1 MDLLAAIRA
10 SRVSTAYLAAGVALT
25 IAYFAVPPGTTA
37 NVLYD
42 VAGMGAALAIVA
54 GVWIHRPETRLPW
67 ILFALGNLS
76 FAVADVIF
84 DVLVDPPVP
93 SAADWFYLAGYPL
106 LAAGLA
112 LLVVHAGGHH
122 RVAGVIEAAIVT
134 VAFLLFQWA
143 FVVERIVHGA
153 DPAGERAVSAAYPL
167 MDVLLLAGFAG
178 FFVTAAWRTPAFL
191 LLVGSIAATLLGDE
205 FFGLDPSSYT
215 SGDWIDACW
224 LVSYV
229 LFAAAALHPSMRI
242 LSEQRQRSDQLR
254 VSPAR
259 IVLLVCALVTA
270 PAVLLV
276 QHLRD
281 VHLDVWA
288 VVAAGTLISVLVVLR
303 LVGILRALEL
313 TRARLIEADRLKD
326 EFVALISH
334 DLRTPLTSIMGYV
347 ELALDDTMEPTLDA
361 ERRRFL
367 EVVSRSSY
375 RLMRL
380 VDDLLFVAR
389 IQAGKLD
396 LTPTVLDLCAL
407 ARQTVEETQRQAAA
421 KDIELVFTGDGPV
434 EIEADKGRMFQLL
447 DNLVSNAIKF
457 TSDGGRVEIDVG
469 GDAVALLEVRDTGV
483 GFTAE
488 EASRLF
494 ERFFRAS
501 SAVDAQV
508 PGTGLGLFIAQA
520 ITEAHGGRISA
531 RPREGGGAVFRI
543 ELPRVRGR
551 VPQWQTA

>member
-1 MDLLAAIRA
+1 VGLLTAIRA
-10 SRVSTAYLAAGVALT
+10 SRAGTACLAAGFALT
-25 IAYFAVPPGTTA
+25 AAYFAVPQGTPA

-42 VAGMGAALAIVA
+42 MAGVGAALAILA
-54 GVWIHRPETRLPW
+54 GVSIHRPETRLPW

-84 DVLVDPPVP
+84 NVLVDPQIP

-112 LLVVHAGGHH
+112 LLVVHAGGLH
-122 RVAGVIEAAIVT
+122 RIAGIIEGAIVT
-134 VAFLLFQWA
+134 AAFLLFQWA

-153 DPAGERAVSAAYPL
+153 GAAGERAVSAAYPL

-191 LLVGSIAATLLGDE
+191 LLVGSIAFTLLGDE
-205 FFGLDPSSYT
+205 VYGLHPSAYA
-215 SGDWIDACW
+215 SGDWIDGCW
-224 LVSYV
+224 LIAYV

-254 VSPAR
+254 VSPVR

-276 QHLRD
+276 QHVRD

-288 VVAAGTLISVLVVLR
+288 VVAAGAIISVLVVMR
-303 LVGILRALEL
+303 LVGILRALER

-347 ELALDDTMEPTLDA
+347 ELALDDGVEPQLDP

-389 IQAGKLD
+389 IQAGRLD
-396 LTPTVLDLCAL
+396 LAPSVVDLCAV
-407 ARQTVEETQRQAAA
+407 ARQTVEEAQRQAAA
-421 KDIELVFTGDGPV
+421 KEIELVFNGKGAV

-457 TSDGGRVEIDVG
+457 TPEGGRIEIDVG
-469 GDAVALLEVRDTGV
+469 GDAVARLEVRDTGV
-483 GFTAE
+483 GFTAD

-543 ELPRVRGR
+543 ELPRARGR